1 MIITIDGPAG
11 SGKSTVSKKLA
22 ELIGF
27 IPFNSGAL
35 FRGVTAYLH
44 EQNFDVLSIT
54 ETSPLPDFEISVKMI
69 DENQHVFVNNKDYTP
84 VLRDNTISQLVP
96 HVARNKFCRKKID
109 ECQRAFCSK
118 HNVVMEG
125 RDLGSHVFPNADIK
139 FYLECSSLERAK
151 RRFKE
156 EQAKQSK
163 ITLDQI
169 EKQIEERDKLDKT
182 REIAPLVVPN
192 NAIIVD
198 STTLSIDEVV
208 NEMLKHLK
216 TQIKSI

>member
-22 ELIGF
+22 ELLGF

-96 HVARNKFCRKKID
+96 HVAQNKFCRKKID

-156 EQAKQSK
+156 EQAKNTN
-163 ITLDQI
+163 ITLEEI
-169 EKQIEERDKLDKT
+169 KAQIEERDEMDKN
-182 REIAPLVVPN
+182 RKIAPLLIPI
-192 NAIIVD
+192 NAIVVD
-198 STTLSIDEVV
+198 STHLSVEQVV
-208 NEMLKHLK
+208 ATMFNFIRKEL
-216 TQIKSI
+216 

>member
-11 SGKSTVSKKLA
+11 SGKSTVAKKLA

-44 EQNFDVLSIT
+44 EQKFDILNIT
-54 ETSPLPDFEISVKMI
+54 ADSPLPGFEICVKMI

-84 VLRDNTISQLVP
+84 VLRDNIISQLVP
-96 HVARNKFCRKKID
+96 YVAQNKFCRSRID
-109 ECQRAFCSK
+109 DCQRSFCSQ

-139 FYLECSSLERAK
+139 FYLTCSSLERAK
-151 RRFKE
+151 RRFNE
-156 EQAKQSK
+156 EKAKNTN
-163 ITLDQI
+163 ITLEEI
-169 EKQIEERDKLDKT
+169 KAQIEERDEID
-182 REIAPLVVPN
+182 RNRAIAPLLVPIN
-192 NAIIVD
+192 SIAVD
-198 STTLSIDEVV
+198 STNLNADQVV
-208 NEMLKHLK
+208 AIMYDF
-216 TQIKSI
+216 IKQQL